1 MPSSEDVSGWQT
13 VSVGANAT
21 PGPGL
26 ACIVSEISGLP
37 AARALA
43 DKLNQGF
50 LRCVHIRTVH
60 VRTVQVK

>member
-13 VSVGANAT
+13 VSVGASAT

-26 ACIVSEISGLP
+26 ACIVSELRGLP

-43 DKLNQGF
+43 DKLNKGF
-50 LRCVHIRTVH
+50 LRYAR
-60 VRTVQVK
+60 